1 MKIGHWLITGLGL
14 GYAPVASGTF
24 GSAGAIAVAGIVW
37 LPLYLT
43 GHGQGWDFHAIMV
56 VLTGLASWGCVHWG
70 PWAAEYFAGRSR
82 KPGDPGQVV
91 LDEFAGQW
99 IALVGM
105 PLLSARPLLG
115 LAAPAIE
122 WVILVFAI
130 QFFLFRLFDVIKP
143 PPGRRLEKLHGGWG
157 ILLDD
162 LAAGVY
168 ANVVGQIVFRVFLC
182 RA

>member
-1 MKIGHWLITGLGL
+1 MKLGHWLVTGMGL

-24 GSAGAIAVAGIVW
+24 GSAGAIVIAGLAW
-37 LPLYLT
+37 LVLYLT
-43 GHGQGWDFHAIMV
+43 GQEQGWAFSAIMAL
-56 VLTGLASWGCVHWG
+56 LTLLASWGCVRWC
-70 PWAAEYFAGRSR
+70 PWAIEYFANRSR

-99 IALVGM
+99 LA
-105 PLLSARPLLG
+105 LLG
-115 LAAPAIE
+115 LPLISGQTLLGIAPPAME
-122 WVILVFAI
+122 WFILVLAI

-143 PPGRRLEKLHGGWG
+143 PPGRQLEKLHGGWG

-168 ANVVGQIVFRVFLC
+168 ANVVGQVVFRVLL
-182 RA
+182 